1 MIAGDTFTSYGRV
14 MTSDRLRLPFPLAAA
29 RDAGTATRSW
39 PRRRRS
45 ARSTPSVMVVG
56 HGPVVRDPIAE
67 IDKALA
73 LAKAPVTA

>member
-29 RDAGTATRSW
+29 ASW
-39 PRRRRS
+39 SGEQVLAS
-45 ARSTPSVMVVG
+45 AQTVRALAPSVMVVG
-56 HGPVVRDPIAE
+56 HGPVVRDPIAT